1 MRPISYFLHSCDQSL
16 EVVQRISLQSEQANN
31 KKEKYCMSATQKPN
45 RKQQILECLAMMLQ
59 SNAGERITTAKL
71 AAEVGVSEAA
81 LYRHFP
87 SKARMYEGL
96 IEFIE
101 ESIFSR
107 VNLILTDH
115 KEALIRCHHILH
127 VMLVFAER
135 NPGMCRILS
144 GDALMGENERLRARV
159 NQFFEKLESQFK
171 QVLRERKLREGK
183 GFEVSEQA
191 IANLLVSFAEGK
203 ISGYVRSEFAKKP
216 SEDFNDQWLFL
227 MASK

>member
-1 MRPISYFLHSCDQSL
+1 MP
-16 EVVQRISLQSEQANN
+16 
-31 KKEKYCMSATQKPN
+31 ATQKIN
-45 RKQQILECLAMMLQ
+45 RKQQILECLAHMLQ
-59 SNAGERITTAKL
+59 TSAGQRITTAKL
-71 AAEVGVSEAA
+71 ATAVGVSEAA

-87 SKARMYEGL
+87 SKARMFEGL

-115 KEALIRCHHILH
+115 KGALVRCHHILH
-127 VMLVFAER
+127 VLLIFAER
-135 NPGMCRILS
+135 NPGMCRILA

-183 GFEVSEQA
+183 GFTISEQA
-191 IANLLVSFAEGK
+191 LANILMAFAEGK
-203 ISGYVRSEFAKKP
+203 INQYVRSDFSKKP
-216 SEDFNDQWLFL
+216 SSDFNEQWQFL
-227 MASK
+227 MADK

>member
-1 MRPISYFLHSCDQSL
+1 
-16 EVVQRISLQSEQANN
+16 
-31 KKEKYCMSATQKPN
+31 MSVNQKPN
-45 RKQQILECLAMMLQ
+45 RKQQILECLALMLQ
-59 SNAGERITTAKL
+59 SSPGQRITTAKL

-87 SKARMYEGL
+87 SKARMFEGL

-107 VNLILTDH
+107 VNLILADH
-115 KEALIRCHHILH
+115 KESLVRCHHILH
-127 VMLVFAER
+127 VLLVFSER

-144 GDALMGENERLRARV
+144 GDALMGENERLRTRV

-183 GFEVSEQA
+183 GFDINELA
-191 IANLLVSFAEGK
+191 LANILVAYAEGK
-203 ISGYVRSEFAKKP
+203 IGAYVRSGFVKKP
-216 SEDFNDQWLFL
+216 SENFNEQWQFL

>member
-1 MRPISYFLHSCDQSL
+1 MP
-16 EVVQRISLQSEQANN
+16 VN
-31 KKEKYCMSATQKPN
+31 KKPN
-45 RKQQILECLAMMLQ
+45 RKQQILECLALMLQ
-59 SNAGERITTAKL
+59 SSPGQRITTAKL

-87 SKARMYEGL
+87 SKARMFEGL

-101 ESIFSR
+101 ESTFSR
-107 VNLILTDH
+107 INLILSDH

-127 VMLVFAER
+127 VLLVFAER

-144 GDALMGENERLRARV
+144 GDALMGENERLRTRV

-171 QVLRERKLREGK
+171 QILRERKLREGK
-183 GFEVSEQA
+183 GFEINELA
-191 IANLLVSFAEGK
+191 LANILVAYAEGK
-203 ISGYVRSEFAKKP
+203 ISQYVRSGFDKKP
-216 SEDFNDQWLFL
+216 SDNFNEQWQFL